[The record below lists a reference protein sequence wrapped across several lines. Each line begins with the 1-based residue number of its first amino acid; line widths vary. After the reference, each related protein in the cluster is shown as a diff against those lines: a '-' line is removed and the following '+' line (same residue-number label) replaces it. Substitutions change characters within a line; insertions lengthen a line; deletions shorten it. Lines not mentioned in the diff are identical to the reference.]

1 VRVTRL
7 KLQNWRNFKQIEV
20 QLDNRAFFIGPN
32 ASGKSNL
39 LEALK
44 FLRHIV
50 ADNGGFQEA
59 VSALGGVGELRNVIA
74 RSKPNISI
82 EIDLGNDEELKQW
95 TYILEFN
102 ADGLSKRPNI
112 VREIVLKSGE
122 QLPLCNR
129 PDAADTADTARLSQT
144 ALQQVNTNLHY
155 RPIAD
160 FLRSIRYLHV
170 VPQII
175 REPQRSSGK
184 DDPYGGDLIERI
196 NATPKKTRD
205 ARLKRMEAALQI
217 AVPQLENL
225 ELEIDKKGIPHLRA
239 RYNHWRPHGAWQR
252 EDRFSDGTLRLLGL
266 IWALQE
272 SGGPLLLEEPEL
284 SLNAGVSAKLAPM
297 FARAAR
303 KSGRQII
310 ITTHSAELLSDGVDL
325 SEIHLLQPG
334 EKGTEVV
341 SGPSMPDVQRLVDSG
356 LPVGEA
362 ILPKA
367 KARDLERLPLLDLM
381 TS

>member
-1 VRVTRL
+1 
-7 KLQNWRNFKQIEV
+7 
-20 QLDNRAFFIGPN
+20 LDNRAFFVGPN

-50 ADNGGFQEA
+50 ADNGGLQEA
-59 VSALGGVGELRNVIA
+59 VSALGGVGELRNFIA
-74 RSKPNISI
+74 RSKPNILI
-82 EIDLGNDEELKQW
+82 EIDLGSDEQPSQW
-95 TYILEFN
+95 TYTLEFN
-102 ADGLSKRPNI
+102 ADGDTKRPSV
-112 VREIVLKSGE
+112 VREVVRKFDQVE
-122 QLPLCNR
+122 PLCNR
-129 PDAADTADTARLSQT
+129 PDSDDQADTARLSQT
-144 ALQQVNTNLHY
+144 ALQQVNTNFAY
-155 RPIAD
+155 RPIAE

-175 REPQRSSGK
+175 RDPQRSSGR

-239 RYNHWRPHGAWQR
+239 RYAHWRPNGAWQR
-252 EDRFSDGTLRLLGL
+252 QDKFSDGTLRLLGL

-272 SGGPLLLEEPEL
+272 SGGPLLLEEPEM
-284 SLNAGVSAKLAPM
+284 SLNSGVTSKLAPM
-297 FARAAR
+297 FAKAAR
-303 KSGRQII
+303 RSGRQII
-310 ITTHSAELLSDGVDL
+310 ITTHSADLLCDGVDL
-325 SEIHLLQPG
+325 SEVHLLRPG
-334 EKGTEVV
+334 EKGTEIV
-341 SGPSMPDVQRLVDSG
+341 SGATMPDVQRLVESG

-367 KARDLERLPLLDLM
+367 KAKDLGRLPLLDLL